1 MESVQT
7 DKMVTLQYTMRT
19 QLRDGTVKNHPE
31 KEMSLIF
38 GVDRQVPTMEKALE
52 GRREG
57 ETVCLTIP
65 AGEIYGEYDP
75 TLTREIPKKGL
86 IKQRVKEGQYYRQM
100 KNGCLVSFKVLEVR
114 PQTVVADFNEPL
126 AGISVSVDLKIL
138 SIRDASKAE
147 IDAAHESQMKKTI
160 GCG

>member
-7 DKMVTLQYTMRT
+7 DKRVTVRYRMRT
-19 QLRDGTVKNHPE
+19 QLRDGTVKNAPE
-31 KEMSLIF
+31 QEMSFIF

-52 GRREG
+52 GRGEG
-57 ETVCLTIP
+57 ETVHLTIP

-75 TLTREIPKKGL
+75 SLTREIPKTGL

-100 KNGCLVSFKVLEVR
+100 KKGCLVSFKVLEVR
-114 PQTVVADFNEPL
+114 PQTVLADFNEPL

-147 IDAAHESQMKKTI
+147 IDAAHESQLKKSI

>member
-1 MESVQT
+1 VETVQT
-7 DKMVTLQYTMRT
+7 DKMVTVRYTMRT
-19 QLRDGTVKNHPE
+19 RLRDGTVKDHPE
-31 KEMSLIF
+31 QEMSFIF

-52 GRREG
+52 DRREG
-57 ETVCLTIP
+57 DAVSLTIP

-75 TLTREIPKKGL
+75 TLTREIPKAGL
-86 IKQRVKEGQYYRQM
+86 IKQRIKEGQYYRQM
-100 KNGCLVSFKVLEVR
+100 KQGCLVSFKVLEVK

-138 SIRDASKAE
+138 SIREASKAE
-147 IDAAHESQMKKTI
+147 IDAAHESQMKKSI

>member
-57 ETVCLTIP
+57 ETVRLTIP
-65 AGEIYGEYDP
+65 VGEIYGEYDP

>member
-57 ETVCLTIP
+57 ETVRLTIP